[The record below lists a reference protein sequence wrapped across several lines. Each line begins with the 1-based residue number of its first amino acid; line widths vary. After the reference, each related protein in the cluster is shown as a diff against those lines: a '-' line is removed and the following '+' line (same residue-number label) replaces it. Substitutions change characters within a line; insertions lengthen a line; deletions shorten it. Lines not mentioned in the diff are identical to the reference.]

1 VKPLDFDLRNREYNS
16 VAMQN
21 KHTIFILL
29 ATYNGDKYL
38 TALLDSLDSQTDSNW
53 ILLVRDDGSTDQT
66 VERLQNFASVQPKMR
81 LIKDGL
87 GRLGVTK
94 GFEQLMRTAQT
105 QGANFFAF
113 CDQDDVW
120 VPEKLARL
128 RTALIGDNQANEPIP
143 ALAYSDLVVV
153 NEDLEPLSHS
163 FFNMNH
169 SGEAWRAPG
178 YWVLSHNL
186 VPGCAMLGNRGLLDR
201 CVPFP
206 NEAVIHDWWVLQCA
220 ASMGRVVAVEQP
232 LILYRQH
239 GLNTIGAQSPTQKMR
254 RFIAQQ
260 SQQCAEKQKL
270 FVASI
275 AQAGALGRRLSLDSS
290 QERCWRNV
298 ITSLSDGL
306 LAANRWRRLWA
317 AIFGPVRRVGLAR
330 NILLVCVVWRER
342 ADPKLLDDRRNQIP
356 S

>member
-1 VKPLDFDLRNREYNS
+1 VKPLDFDIQNHERNS
-16 VAMQN
+16 VALQD

-29 ATYNGDKYL
+29 ATYNGEKYL
-38 TALLDSLDSQTDSNW
+38 PKLLDSLESQTDSNW
-53 ILLVRDDGSTDQT
+53 ILLIRDDGSTDQT
-66 VERLQNFASVQPKMR
+66 MERLKNFASVQPKIR
-81 LIKDGL
+81 LIKDDL

-94 GFEQLMRTAQT
+94 GFEQLMCSAQR

-128 RTALIGDNQANEPIP
+128 RTALIDDNQADELIP
-143 ALAYSDLVVV
+143 ALAYSDLAVV
-153 NEDLEPLSHS
+153 NEILEPLSHS
-163 FFNMNH
+163 FFNMNG
-169 SGEAWRAPG
+169 SGEAWRAPS

-186 VPGCAMLGNRGLLDR
+186 VPGCAMLGNRSLLDR

-206 NEAVIHDWWVLQCA
+206 YEVVIHDWWVLQCA
-220 ASMGRVVAVEQP
+220 TSMGHVVVIDQP

-239 GLNTIGAQSPTQKMR
+239 GMNTIGAQSPTQKIR
-254 RFIAQQ
+254 RFIAQPL
-260 SQQCAEKQKL
+260 QQCAEKQNF

-275 AQAGALGRRLSLDSS
+275 AQAGALSRRLNPESA
-290 QERCWRNV
+290 QEQCWRNV
-298 ITSLSDGL
+298 IASLSKGL

-317 AIFGPVRRVGLAR
+317 VIFGPVRRVGMAR
-330 NILLVCVVWRER
+330 NILLACIVWRER
-342 ADPKLLDDRRNQIP
+342 ADPKLLDDRR